1 MTSTPASGQPWRSAY
16 IRSVI
21 AVQAPSPDSS
31 RPNGAGPV
39 PAPPWPAGSSARSAW
54 PPASMRTPYGFS
66 SLVTVAVAM
75 VWSTSSLIT
84 PSLICA
90 RPQRDAPGRR
100 GAHGRPE
107 CRHGPP
113 RAVPPR
119 RRRAARWT
127 SRPVACPALLCR
139 SQGRRSSAASRRLPS
154 RKPVSRGRRAQLRG
168 GQCPHAWRLP
178 VRYRRRT
185 CRARRQAAAARRRR
199 VRRVLACPCRTGRP
213 ATPACRATSCRARS
227 RRSSARLR
235 GRRGWS
241 C

>member
-1 MTSTPASGQPWRSAY
+1 VTSTPASGQLWRSAY

-21 AVQAPSPDSS
+21 AVQAPRPDSS

-39 PAPPWPAGSSARSAW
+39 SAPPWAAGSSPRSAW
-54 PPASMRTPYGFS
+54 PPASMRTPYGLS

-75 VWSTSSLIT
+75 VWSTSSLIR
-84 PSLICA
+84 PSLISA
-90 RPQRDAPGRR
+90 RPLRDAPGRR

-107 CRHGPP
+107 CRLGPP
-113 RAVPPR
+113 RSTSPEETCCTMAFAASRLPCVPLPPPG
-119 RRRAARWT
+119 A
-127 SRPVACPALLCR
+127 
-139 SQGRRSSAASRRLPS
+139 RSSAASLRLPG
-154 RKPVSRGRRAQLRG
+154 RKPVSRGRRAQLPG

-199 VRRVLACPCRTGRP
+199 VLRVSACPCHTGRP

-227 RRSSARLR
+227 RRSSASLP